1 MKNLMIYNL
10 RNVLLA
16 VAAIPFIYYLIALFS
31 SWRFFQRGALAS
43 PANRTFTPPVS
54 NLKPIRGL
62 DPDAYENFASFCKQ
76 DYPDYEVV
84 FCVGEEDD
92 PAVPVLRRLKLEFPE
107 RHIRVLFG
115 SGGTGSNDK
124 VVKLA
129 RLVSE
134 AQHEV
139 VVISDSDVRVR
150 PDYLRTVV
158 APLADPKVGAV
169 TCFYVP
175 IEDKTFTD
183 NLQTIGMFSDFY
195 AGILVARQLDGV
207 KFALGP
213 TIATTR
219 ARLSGFGG
227 YEAIKNRPAD
237 DLLVGRLIAEQGY
250 EVELLPY
257 TISTV
262 ADYGSMRDLF
272 HKRLRWIVVMRHLRP
287 WGHLGLLLTQGLPW
301 SLMAVAIRPSAGVAL
316 GYLGAYSVLRFAMTW
331 TVGIWG
337 LKQDALWKKL
347 ALIPVWDALA
357 LVIWLTSFTRNSIRW
372 RDSEYY
378 IRDGTLVPVA
388 QTNP

>member
-1 MKNLMIYNL
+1 MIFSI
-10 RNVLLA
+10 RHVLLA
-16 VAAIPFIYYLIALFS
+16 VAAIPFVYYLIALFS
-31 SWRFFQRGALAS
+31 SWQFFRRTARRS
-43 PANRTFTPPVS
+43 VSNRSFTPPVS

-62 DPDAYENFASFCKQ
+62 DPDAYENFATFCRQ
-76 DYPDYEVV
+76 DYPDYELL

-92 PAVPVLRRLKLEFPE
+92 RVVPVLQKLARDFPE
-107 RHIRVLFG
+107 RRIRVLFG
-115 SGGTGSNDK
+115 SGGRGSNDK

-139 VVISDSDVRVR
+139 VVISDSDVRVQ

-175 IEDKTFTD
+175 IVEKTLTES
-183 NLQTIGMFSDFY
+183 LQTIGMFSDFY

-219 ARLSGFGG
+219 TRLAGFGG
-227 YEAIKNRPAD
+227 YGAIEDRPAD

-257 TISTV
+257 TILTV
-262 ADYGSMRDLF
+262 TDYQSLRDLL
-272 HKRLRWIVVMRHLRP
+272 HKRLRWIVVMRHMRP

-301 SLMAVAIRPSAGVAL
+301 SLAAIAVHPSMGVAL
-316 GYLGAYSVLRFAMTW
+316 GYLGTYLVLRFAMTW
-331 TVGIWG
+331 MIGIWG
-337 LKQDALWKKL
+337 LKHDVLWKKL
-347 ALIPVWDALA
+347 GLIPAWDALA
-357 LVIWLTSFTRNSIRW
+357 FFIWVTSFARNSIRW

-378 IRDGTLVPVA
+378 IRDGRLVPVTPTTVEPA
-388 QTNP
+388 G